1 MNFKFYLYLPLFV
14 ILVLGAILYHPTA
27 LKTVI
32 GYGLILVSALTAGFF
47 LIKDYFK
54 IYWPFFIQLI
64 LMISGS
70 LGLFLFLTNSILR
83 FIFIFITAA
92 VFSYFILNIYRLFY
106 QPRLSRPH
114 ILKNSAAWFNFFIA
128 YCFLVSLSACFSQ
141 NPLGFKLYLTAIAAS
156 LLLFWLNFYFFWINS
171 QEITKDSIIFLSIIS
186 LVLGEIYLAIN
197 FLPFTYYLNALI
209 ISILFS
215 IIINLWV
222 KKNKESS
229 LLTK

>member
-1 MNFKFYLYLPLFV
+1 MNFKFYFYLPLFV
-14 ILVLGAILYHPTA
+14 VLILAAILYHPTS
-27 LKTVI
+27 LKTII
-32 GYGLILVSALTAGFF
+32 GYGLILTSALIAGFF
-47 LIKDYFK
+47 LIKDYFRT
-54 IYWPFFIQLI
+54 YWPFFVQLI

-70 LGLFLFLTNSILR
+70 LGLFLFLTNSVLR
-83 FIFIFITAA
+83 FVFIFITAA

-106 QPRLSRPH
+106 RPRLSRPH
-114 ILKNSAAWFNFFIA
+114 ILKNSAAWLNFFIA
-128 YCFLVSLSACFSQ
+128 YCFLVSLSAYFSQ
-141 NPLGFKLYLTAIAAS
+141 NPLGFKLYLTAVVVS

-171 QEITKDSIIFLSIIS
+171 QEITKDSIIFLIIIS
-186 LVLGEIYLAIN
+186 LILGEIYLAIN
-197 FLPFTYYLNALI
+197 FLPLAFYLNALI

>member
-14 ILVLGAILYHPTA
+14 VLILAAILYHPTA
-27 LKTVI
+27 SKTVI

-54 IYWPFFIQLI
+54 THWPLFVQLI
-64 LMISGS
+64 LMISGA
-70 LGLFLFLTNSILR
+70 LMLFLFLTNSVLR
-83 FIFIFITAA
+83 FIFILITAA
-92 VFSYFILNIYRLFY
+92 IFSYFILNIYQLFY
-106 QPRLSRPH
+106 RPRISRPH
-114 ILKNSAAWFNFFIA
+114 ILKNSAAWLNFFIA
-128 YCFLVSLSACFSQ
+128 YCFLVGLSAYLSQ
-141 NPLGFKLYLTAIAAS
+141 NPLGLKLYLAAITI
-156 LLLFWLNFYFFWINS
+156 LFLLFWLNFYFFWINS
-171 QEITKDSIIFLSIIS
+171 QDLSKDTMIFLGVIS

-197 FLPFTYYLNALI
+197 FLPLAFYLNALI